1 MTGPHITGK
10 NGVSIRTLDL
20 NMAHDMASIANDE
33 EVAKNLRD
41 IFPYPYSKED
51 AVSFITF
58 VLSDKT
64 HPSWPIFFH
73 EEFAGMI
80 GLVMQNDVYK
90 HSAEIGYW
98 IGSKFHGKGITTEA
112 IRLVC
117 NHAFNEMKLLRLFAS
132 VYESNYASQKVLLKN
147 GFEIEGIR
155 KKAVMKNGVLMDD
168 VMMGRLSPLST

>member
-1 MTGPHITGK
+1 MTSPHISGK
-10 NGVSIRTLDL
+10 NGVALRSLDL
-20 NMAHDMASIANDE
+20 TMASDMASIANDE
-33 EVAKNLRD
+33 EVARNLRD
-41 IFPYPYSKED
+41 IFPYPYSRED

-58 VLSDKT
+58 VMSDKI

-73 EEFAGMI
+73 DEFAGMI

-112 IRLVC
+112 VRLVC
-117 NHAFNEMKLLRLFAS
+117 DHAFDKLKLTRLFAS

-147 GFEIEGIR
+147 HFEIEGIR
-155 KKAVMKNGVLMDD
+155 KNAVMKNGVMMND
-168 VMMGRLSPLST
+168 VMMARVI